1 MKKANG
7 KRKEADPDPKA
18 EYPTPYWTEIVDIMK
33 TQKLVKSE
41 AVNTLGEK
49 VEMMICST
57 PTEEAAGIYSM
68 LNYKPIPFRKIKICR
83 AQKT

>member
-1 MKKANG
+1 
-7 KRKEADPDPKA
+7 
-18 EYPTPYWTEIVDIMK
+18 MK

-41 AVNTLGEK
+41 AVNTLGEN

-57 PTEEAAGIYSM
+57 PTEEAAEIYSM

-83 AQKT
+83 AQKK